1 MEDWESINFDKLTE
15 GEVAVLLR
23 KPWIPKDFF
32 YNLLGRKDLAKFYS
46 VQKEIVNHHCCPQD
60 ISLNLLPGLLPID
73 LLRVAKN
80 LRVSPFLRRQ
90 AETIFLQKWSKI
102 PLGEK
107 ISHAR
112 RVTPFILK
120 NLKSEQNRMVI
131 KALLENPSLTE
142 EIILELLNS
151 PQISIQAIEEI
162 LNSHWRNRYR
172 IKFAIAKCPKAP
184 VQFVLRIISELHK
197 GDLLALL
204 NESIPSSIK
213 NKILE
218 ITKGGTQK

>member
-1 MEDWESINFDKLTE
+1 MEDWESINFEKLTE
-15 GEVAVLLR
+15 GEVVILLR

-32 YNLLGRKDLAKFYS
+32 YNLLGRKDLVKFYS
-46 VQKEIVNHHCCPQD
+46 VQKEIVNHPCSPQD
-60 ISLNLLPGLLPID
+60 ISLNILPNLLPID

-112 RVTPFILK
+112 RATPFILK

-142 EIILELLNS
+142 EILLELINS
-151 PQISIQAIEEI
+151 PKISINVIEEI
-162 LNSHWRNRYR
+162 FNSHWRNRYR
-172 IKFAIAKCPKAP
+172 IKFAIVRCPETP
-184 VQFVLRIISELHK
+184 VQLVLRILPELHK
-197 GDLLALL
+197 GDLLSLL
-204 NESIPSSIK
+204 KEPIPSLIK

-218 ITKGGTQK
+218 ITKEENQK

>member
-23 KPWIPKDFF
+23 RTWIPKDFF
-32 YNLLGRKDLAKFYS
+32 YNLLGRKDLMKFYS
-46 VQKEIVNHHCCPQD
+46 IQKEIVNHHCCPQD
-60 ISLNLLPGLLPID
+60 ISLNILPGLLPID

-80 LRVSPFLRRQ
+80 LRISPFIRRQ

-112 RVTPFILK
+112 RATPFILK

-142 EIILELLNS
+142 EIILELLNF
-151 PQISIQAIEEI
+151 PKISVVAIEEI
-162 LNSHWRNRYR
+162 LNSRWKNRYR
-172 IKFAIAKCPKAP
+172 IKLAIVKCPKTP
-184 VQFVLRIISELHK
+184 VQFVLRMVSELRK
-197 GDLLALL
+197 GDLLTLL
-204 NESIPSSIK
+204 NESIPPLIR

-218 ITKGGTQK
+218 ITKEGI

>member
-23 KPWIPKDFF
+23 RTWIPKDFF
-32 YNLLGRKDLAKFYS
+32 YNLLGRKDLMKFYS
-46 VQKEIVNHHCCPQD
+46 IQKEIVNHHCCPQD
-60 ISLNLLPGLLPID
+60 ISLNILPGLLPID

-80 LRVSPFLRRQ
+80 LRISPFIRRQ

-112 RVTPFILK
+112 RATPFILK

-142 EIILELLNS
+142 EIILELLNF
-151 PQISIQAIEEI
+151 PKISVVAIEEI
-162 LNSHWRNRYR
+162 LNSRWKNRYR
-172 IKFAIAKCPKAP
+172 IKLAIVKCPKTP
-184 VQFVLRIISELHK
+184 VQFALRMVSELRK
-197 GDLLALL
+197 GDLLTLL
-204 NESIPSSIK
+204 NESIPPLIR

-218 ITKGGTQK
+218 ITKEGI